1 MLQGFPVGQQADNP
15 AVMYGQRMVCQGD
28 VRRFD
33 RDDPFRMDQKVDDWG
48 GVGWIHVRIQ
58 SDLAAADNRQAGLR
72 MLKSTA
78 FIAITNAL
86 LHLAGQGVPL

>member
-1 MLQGFPVGQQADNP
+1 
-15 AVMYGQRMVCQGD
+15 
-28 VRRFD
+28 
-33 RDDPFRMDQKVDDWG
+33 MDQKVDDGG